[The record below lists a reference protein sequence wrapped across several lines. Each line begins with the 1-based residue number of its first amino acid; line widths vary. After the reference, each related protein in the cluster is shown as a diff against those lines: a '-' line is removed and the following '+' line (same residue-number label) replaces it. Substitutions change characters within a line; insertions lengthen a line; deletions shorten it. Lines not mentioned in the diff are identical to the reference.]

1 MAHCVECQVTKYEA
15 KKVAGLICPLPM
27 PHRPWKDLTL
37 DFIMGLPQYQ
47 GNTVLLVV
55 VDRFSKGIHL
65 GMLPSNYSA
74 LMMASLFLDIVVK
87 LHGLPRSLVSDRD
100 PLFVS
105 RFWQE
110 LFRASGKQLRMSSAY
125 HP

>member
-65 GMLPSNYSA
+65 GMLPSNHYA
-74 LMMASLFLDIVVK
+74 LMTTSLFLDFVMK

>member
-1 MAHCVECQVTKYEA
+1 
-15 KKVAGLICPLPM
+15 M

-65 GMLPSNYSA
+65 GMLPSNHYA
-74 LMMASLFLDIVVK
+74 LMTTSLFLDFVMK